1 MQIYSSVLCLL
12 IATTFTSALAD
23 ELQVAVAAN
32 FTAPMQTIAAD
43 FEKTT
48 GHKTVLSFGAT
59 GQLYAQI
66 KNGAPFDLLLAADAA
81 TPAKLEAE
89 GLALAGSHYTY
100 AIGRL
105 LLWSAQT
112 NFVDDQGAILK
123 QGRFEHIAVAAPKLA
138 PYGAAAIETL
148 TKLDLLPALQSK
160 FVQGENIAQTY
171 QFVRSG
177 NAALGFIAL
186 SQVYENGKM
195 KSGSGWVVP
204 ANLYS
209 PIRQDAVVLSKGQ
222 NNPDAR
228 AFMTFLHTDPAK
240 AVIQFYGYGLE

>member
-186 SQVYENGKM
+186 SQVYENGKI
-195 KSGSGWVVP
+195 KSGSGWIVP

-222 NNPDAR
+222 NNPAAR

>member
-222 NNPDAR
+222 NNPAAR